1 MVVAGLPSQVAPD
14 NVARTHSAGG
24 SRLMAVVVAFGLLGI
39 GSGGLISGIGLG
51 VVLSYR
57 GAGVI
62 NLAAG
67 AIAMLAG
74 FFFWA
79 IRLGQ
84 FAMLSTAPAVI
95 LTLLF
100 AATAGVAF
108 ELLVVRPQRTSTPLA
123 KLLATLGALLAC
135 QAGVVLVFGPA
146 ARPQPTVLPTQNVIV
161 GGAPVP
167 VYNFVIGV
175 ILLAITLGLI
185 AAYRRTT
192 FGAATRAAAENEAH
206 AMLMGLSPGWLSLV
220 NTVLMSVLMGVV
232 GLLAA
237 SVIEVDSTTLP
248 LLVVPGLAAAIFG
261 RFTSF
266 GTTFIAGMLIGVGE
280 SLLLYASTQ
289 SWFPNQGMPGIPIP
303 GGQELLSFLIL
314 VVAMFVRGGKI
325 TARGEVLERRLP
337 RAPMPRHPVRS
348 TLTYGGIAAV
358 ALPLLP
364 AAFRSA
370 LTSSLIW
377 AVLLLS
383 LVIIT
388 GYLGQVSVVQLAL
401 GGAAGFAVSD
411 FATNFGIGFPW
422 APIMGVLGATLLGF
436 LCGIPALR
444 IRGVSLAVVTLAAAV
459 AIEAFW
465 FGNASFGGGSGVTV
479 PAPALFGFGFGPN
492 ASLSG
497 LDGAVPS
504 PLFGWFVLV
513 VLCAVALGVCNLRR
527 SALGQDMLAVRA
539 NERAAAAAGVNVAMT
554 KLLGFALSA
563 GVAGVGGVLLAYQS
577 GFITPTT
584 YDTFTS
590 LALIA
595 FGYIAGIT
603 TVAGAVFGGLI
614 FTTGLAAFAL
624 QYWFGLQGQWF
635 SLAAA
640 LLLIVML
647 SSPQGI
653 ATAVC
658 YGDRSRARSLRGAPA
673 TPTALA
679 GSHPRAGG

>member
-1 MVVAGLPSQVAPD
+1 
-14 NVARTHSAGG
+14 
-24 SRLMAVVVAFGLLGI
+24 MAVVVAFGLLGI

-84 FAMLSTAPAVI
+84 FATLSAGPAVI

-100 AATAGVAF
+100 AATLGVAF
-108 ELLVVRPQRTSTPLA
+108 DLLVVRPQRTATPLA
-123 KLLATLGALLAC
+123 KLIATLGALLAC
-135 QAGVVLVFGPA
+135 QAGVVLAFGPA
-146 ARPQPTVLPTQNVIV
+146 ARPQPTILPTQNIII

-167 VYNFVIGV
+167 VYNFVVGG
-175 ILLAITLGLI
+175 ILLVITLGLA
-185 AAYRRTT
+185 AAYRWTK
-192 FGAATRAAAENEAH
+192 FGTATRAAAENETH
-206 AMLMGLSPGWLSLV
+206 AMLAGLSPDWLSLV

-232 GLLAA
+232 GLLGA

-266 GTTFIAGMLIGVGE
+266 GTTFIAGILIGVGE

-289 SWFPNQGMPGIPIP
+289 SWFPNQGLPGIPIP
-303 GGQELLSFLIL
+303 GGQELLSFVIL
-314 VVAMFVRGGKI
+314 VVAMFVRGGRV
-325 TARGEVLERRLP
+325 TARGDVLERRLP

-348 TLTYGGIAAV
+348 TLNYGAIAAV

-364 AAFRSA
+364 APFRGA

-383 LVIIT
+383 LVIVT

-401 GGAAGFAVSD
+401 GGAAGYAVSD
-411 FATNFGIGFPW
+411 FATQFGIGFPW
-422 APIMGVLGATLLGF
+422 AAIMGVIGATLLGF

-444 IRGVSLAVVTLAAAV
+444 VRGVSLAVVTLAAAV

-465 FGNASFGGGSGVTV
+465 FGNSSLGGGAGVTV
-479 PAPALFGFGFGPN
+479 PAPSLFGFSFGPN
-492 ASLSG
+492 ASLPG
-497 LDGAVPS
+497 LDGAAPS
-504 PLFGWFVLV
+504 PLFGWFVLI
-513 VLCAVALGVCNLRR
+513 VLCAVALLVCNLRR

-539 NERAAAAAGVNVAMT
+539 NERAAGAAGVDVAAT

-563 GVAGVGGVLLAYQS
+563 GVAGVGGVLLAYQT
-577 GFITPTT
+577 GWITPTT

-595 FGYIAGIT
+595 FGYISGIT
-603 TVAGAVFGGLI
+603 TVAGAIFGGLI
-614 FTTGLAAFAL
+614 FTSGLAAFAL
-624 QYWFGLQGQWF
+624 QDWFGLQGEWF

-647 SSPQGI
+647 VQPQGI
-653 ATAVC
+653 ATALF
-658 YGDRSRARSLRGAPA
+658 YRERGRARSEPVAP
-673 TPTALA
+673 TIPTGLA
-679 GSHPRAGG
+679 DSHPQAGG

>member
-1 MVVAGLPSQVAPD
+1 
-14 NVARTHSAGG
+14 
-24 SRLMAVVVAFGLLGI
+24 MAEVVAFLLLGI
-39 GSGGLISGIGLG
+39 GSGGVISGIGMG

-84 FAMLSTAPAVI
+84 FATLPTVPAVI

-100 AATAGVAF
+100 AAIVGVLF
-108 ELLVVRPQRTSTPLA
+108 DLLVVRPQRTATPLA
-123 KLLATLGALLAC
+123 KLIAALGALLAC
-135 QAGVVLVFGPA
+135 QAGVVLAFGPA
-146 ARPQPTVLPTQNVIV
+146 ARPQPAILPTRNVII
-161 GGAPVP
+161 GGAPVA
-167 VYNFVIGV
+167 VYNFVIGG
-175 ILLAITLGLI
+175 ILLVITLGLI
-185 AAYRRTT
+185 GLYRHTR
-192 FGAATRAAAENEAH
+192 FGMATRAAAENEAH
-206 AMLMGLSPGWLSLV
+206 AMLLGLSPNWLSLA
-220 NTVLMSVLMGVV
+220 NTVLMSVLMAVV
-232 GLLAA
+232 GLFAA
-237 SVIEVDSTTLP
+237 SIIDVDSTTLP
-248 LLVVPGLAAAIFG
+248 LLIVPGLAAAIIG

-266 GTTFIAGMLIGVGE
+266 GTTFVAGLLIGMGE

-289 SWFPNQGMPGIPIP
+289 SWFPNQGLPGIPIP
-303 GGQELLSFLIL
+303 GVQELLSFLIL
-314 VVAMFVRGGKI
+314 VVAMFFRGGKI
-325 TARGEVLERRLP
+325 TARGDILERRLP
-337 RAPMPRHPVRS
+337 RAPIPRHPVRS
-348 TLTYGGIAAV
+348 TLTYGAIAAV

-364 AAFRSA
+364 APFRGA
-370 LTSSLIW
+370 LTVSLIW

-401 GGAAGFAVSD
+401 GGAAGFAVSH
-411 FATNFGIGFPW
+411 FATSFGIGFPW
-422 APIMGVLGATLLGF
+422 APILGVLGATLLGF

-465 FGNASFGGGSGVTV
+465 FGNSTFGGGAGVAV
-479 PAPALFGFGFGPN
+479 PAPSLFGFSFGSN
-492 ASLSG
+492 ASVPG

-513 VLCAVALGVCNLRR
+513 VLCVVALLVCNLRR
-527 SALGQDMLAVRA
+527 SALGQDMLALRA
-539 NERAAAAAGVNVAMT
+539 NERAAAAAGVNVRTT

-563 GVAGVGGVLLAYQS
+563 GVAGVGGVLLAYQT
-577 GFITPTT
+577 GWITPAS
-584 YDTFTS
+584 YDTFTA

-595 FGYIAGIT
+595 FAYIAGIT
-603 TVAGAVFGGLI
+603 TVAGAIFGGLI
-614 FTTGLAAFAL
+614 FTGGLLTFAL
-624 QYWFGLQGQWF
+624 QDWFGLQGEWF

-647 SSPQGI
+647 AQPQGL
-653 ATAVC
+653 ATAFF
-658 YGDRSRARSLRGAPA
+658 YRDRGRARSLPA
-673 TPTALA
+673 AKPTDLA
-679 GSHPRAGG
+679 GSRRQAAV

>member
-1 MVVAGLPSQVAPD
+1 
-14 NVARTHSAGG
+14 
-24 SRLMAVVVAFGLLGI
+24 MAEVVAFLLLGI
-39 GSGGLISGIGLG
+39 GSGGLISGIGMG

-67 AIAMLAG
+67 AIAMMAG

-84 FAMLSTAPAVI
+84 FATLPTVPAVL

-100 AATAGVAF
+100 AAVVGVLF
-108 ELLVVRPQRTSTPLA
+108 EVVVVRPQRTGTPLA
-123 KLLATLGALLAC
+123 KLIATLGALLAC
-135 QAGVVLVFGPA
+135 QAGIVLAFGPA
-146 ARPQPTVLPTQNVIV
+146 ARPQPTILPTENVMI

-167 VYNFVIGV
+167 VYNFAVGG
-175 ILLAITLGLI
+175 ILLVITLGLI
-185 AAYRRTT
+185 AVYRWTV
-192 FGAATRAAAENEAH
+192 FGTATRAAAENEAH
-206 AMLMGLSPGWLSLV
+206 AMLAGLSPDRLSLV

-232 GLLAA
+232 GLLGA

-248 LLVVPGLAAAIFG
+248 LLIVPGLAAAIFG

-266 GTTFIAGMLIGVGE
+266 GTTFVAGILIGMGE
-280 SLLLYASTQ
+280 SLLLYASIQ
-289 SWFPNQGMPGIPIP
+289 SWFPNQGLPGIPIP

-325 TARGEVLERRLP
+325 TARGDVVERRLP
-337 RAPMPRHPVRS
+337 RAPVPRHPVRS
-348 TLTYGGIAAV
+348 TLMYGAIAAV
-358 ALPLLP
+358 ALPVLP
-364 AAFRSA
+364 AAFRAA

-401 GGAAGFAVSD
+401 GGVAGYAVSD
-411 FATNFGIGFPW
+411 FASNAGIGFPW

-465 FGNASFGGGSGVTV
+465 FGNSSFGGGAGKNV
-479 PAPALFGFGFGPN
+479 PPPSVFGFSFGPN
-492 ASLSG
+492 ASLPG
-497 LDGAVPS
+497 LDGALPS
-504 PLFGWFVLV
+504 PMFGWFVLI

-539 NERAAAAAGVNVAMT
+539 NERAAAAAGVNVRWT

-563 GVAGVGGVLLAYQS
+563 GVAGLGGVLLAYQT
-577 GFITPTT
+577 GWITPDS
-584 YDTFTS
+584 YDTFIS

-595 FGYIAGIT
+595 FAYIAGIT
-603 TVAGAVFGGLI
+603 TVAGAVLGGLI
-614 FTTGLAAFAL
+614 FTSGLVAFAL
-624 QYWFGLQGQWF
+624 QDWFGLQGEWF

-647 SSPQGI
+647 AQPQGV
-653 ATAVC
+653 ATALF
-658 YGDRSRARSLRGAPA
+658 YREGSRARSLPVAEAIPTGAEA
-673 TPTALA
+673 
-679 GSHPRAGG
+679 H